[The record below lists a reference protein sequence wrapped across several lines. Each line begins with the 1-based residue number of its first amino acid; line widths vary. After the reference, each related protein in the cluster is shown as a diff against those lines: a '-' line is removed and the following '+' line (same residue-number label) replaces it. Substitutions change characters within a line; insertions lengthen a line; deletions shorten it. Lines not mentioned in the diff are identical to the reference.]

1 MDIQQ
6 DIKQKIIE
14 NRIVWRGHALKRMIE
29 RNISRGAVKKAIQDC
44 IIVEEYPDD
53 FPFPSFLLLGYH
65 ENTPLH
71 IVCSMN
77 QDHLWIITAYEP
89 DEGKWEGDFQTRR
102 R

>member
-53 FPFPSFLLLGYH
+53 FSFPSFLLLGYH